1 MEGIWKL
8 IAEHLP
14 SVGKIVKII
23 AKYWPMFLRGAG
35 ITLYISILGT
45 LLGFIIGLLAGVIRT
60 VPVPERGWKKIT
72 LKIVNAVLSAYIEVF
87 RGTPMIV
94 QAMVIYYGSAQ
105 AGFEMDRMAAGIMIV
120 SINTGAYMAEIIRGG
135 IISIDTGQFEA
146 AQALGMNPV
155 QTMTK
160 VVLPQAIR
168 NILPAIGNEF
178 VINIKDTS
186 VLNVISITELYFQTS
201 TVAGIH
207 FSFFGPF
214 FIACILYFIMTFTVT
229 RILRMTEKRLDGP
242 KNYTL
247 ANEVRKGKEVQYGEG
262 N

>member
-1 MEGIWKL
+1 MGQIW
-8 IAEHLP
+8 E
-14 SVGKIVKII
+14 IVI
-23 AKYWPMFLRGAG
+23 KYWPMYLRGAG
-35 ITLYISILGT
+35 VTLYLSILGT
-45 LLGFIIGLLAGVIRT
+45 VFGFIIGLLAGIIRSI
-60 VPVPERGWKKIT
+60 PVPEDGWKRI
-72 LKIVNAVLSAYIEVF
+72 LLRAVNAILAVYIAIF

-94 QAMVIYYGSAQ
+94 QAMVIYYGAAQ

-135 IISIDTGQFEA
+135 IVSIDTGQFEA

-214 FIACILYFIMTFTVT
+214 FIACILYFIMTYAVT
-229 RILRMTEKRLDGP
+229 RILRMVEKRLDGP
-242 KNYTL
+242 KNYALTSR
-247 ANEVRKGKEVQYGEG
+247 ARKGKGVQYGEG